1 MSLEEILEYRFGTCI
16 EQVALMKFLLDKIR
30 DENKMFCCR
39 IHEPDDYG
47 NLEDDEHMHC
57 FVLFYRDE
65 KVYHMEHPNF
75 QKREYMS
82 MLQKMRQSKQS

>member
-1 MSLEEILEYRFGTCI
+1 ME
-16 EQVALMKFLLDKIR
+16 
-30 DENKMFCCR
+30 
-39 IHEPDDYG
+39 
-47 NLEDDEHMHC
+47 EDDEHMHC